1 MSQQA
6 IIDLQRFKRRA
17 EAALAQATTPM
28 DRLVYTVLIVAADS
42 ELRAGR
48 DGSGVPSRPGIGT
61 PAPRPIAPGRNG
73 RTL

>member
-1 MSQQA
+1 MTV
-6 IIDLQRFKRRA
+6 LQRFKRKA
-17 EAALAQATTPM
+17 EMALAQATTPV
-28 DRLVYTVLIVAADS
+28 DRLVYTILIAVADS

>member
-1 MSQQA
+1 MT
-6 IIDLQRFKRRA
+6 DLQRFKRRA
-17 EAALAQATTPM
+17 ESALAQATTPVN
-28 DRLVYTVLIVAADS
+28 RLAYTVLIAVAES

-61 PAPRPIAPGRNG
+61 PAPRPILSDNG

>member
-6 IIDLQRFKRRA
+6 TIDLERFRKRVETA
-17 EAALAQATTPM
+17 IAQATTP
-28 DRLVYTVLIVAADS
+28 RQKLARVILLTVVDG

-48 DGSGVPSRPGIGT
+48 DGAGAPSRPGIGT
-61 PAPRPIAPGRNG
+61 PAPRPILGDNG

>member
-6 IIDLQRFKRRA
+6 TTDLQRFKRKA
-17 EAALAQATTPM
+17 ESALSQATTPVN
-28 DRLVYTVLIVAADS
+28 RLAYMVLIAVADG

-61 PAPRPIAPGRNG
+61 PAPRPILGDNGRNV
-73 RTL
+73 L